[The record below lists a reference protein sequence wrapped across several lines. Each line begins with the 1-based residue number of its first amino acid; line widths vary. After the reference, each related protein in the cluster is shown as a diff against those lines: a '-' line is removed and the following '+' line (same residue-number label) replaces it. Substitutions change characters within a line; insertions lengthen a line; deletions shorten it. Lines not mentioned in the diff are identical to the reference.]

1 MIWQYIGG
9 ALVTGVIT
17 LIVLLLNRHWSNKD
31 KAEAKDDEAL
41 DKLRQKH
48 NEDMETVNTE
58 LTVICYGVLAAL
70 KGLAEQ
76 GCDGPVHEAID
87 KIEKHLNKKA
97 HEVN

>member
-31 KAEAKDDEAL
+31 KAEEKDDEAL

-97 HEVN
+97 HS